1 MSLATRAAS
10 LTAGPPS
17 LVTAHFRCMQDAFEL
32 GRNPDGFINL
42 GTSENH
48 LLWDIVGQRLAA
60 VKPLSAA
67 DTHYDYL
74 YGSKR
79 LRSAVAQFLSRM
91 SGIKLIDANGLTVTS
106 GASAALEMLLYCI
119 CEAGDRVLIPAPYY
133 AGFDFDLE
141 ARIGVG
147 AVPVLPEQAA
157 SMGEALEQ
165 ALAKAKGQG
174 SKIKALLVTN
184 PGNPTGAIY
193 DRKTLLEMEA
203 FCRKHDLHC
212 IFDEIYAHSCFGENA
227 MVSALALFNSDRVHV
242 LYGFAKDFGLSG
254 FKVGVVHTH
263 NKELN
268 AALHTLAYF
277 SPVSTS
283 TQHLL
288 ADLLEDTEWIDGL
301 LHENRIRLAEAY
313 QFVAL
318 AMQRYGIVWREAE
331 AGLFLLINLSA
342 YLAAS
347 SASGEMQLWEQL
359 LNSHKVNISPG
370 CLFKCSEPGWFRLC
384 FAHPQAVLRHGVVR
398 LQNGLQAAGRQRAM
412 NRPQT
417 AIATAV
423 Y

>member
-1 MSLATRAAS
+1 MSLAKRAAGLS
-10 LTAGPPS
+10 ASPPS
-17 LVTAHFRCMQDAFEL
+17 LVAAHFRCTQDVFEP

-48 LLWDIVGQRLAA
+48 LLWDIVGPRLESA
-60 VKPLSAA
+60 KPLRAA

-74 YGSKR
+74 YGSQR
-79 LRSAVAQFLSRM
+79 LRRAIAQFLCRM
-91 SGIKLIDANGLTVTS
+91 SGVKLIDANALTVTS

-119 CEAGDRVLIPAPYY
+119 CEPGDCVLIPAPYY

-141 ARIGVG
+141 ARIGVK
-147 AVPVLPEQAA
+147 AVPVLPEQAS
-157 SMGEALEQ
+157 SMDESLEQ
-165 ALAKAKGQG
+165 TFAEARAQG

-203 FCRKHDLHC
+203 FCRRHDLHC
-212 IFDEIYAHSCFGENA
+212 IFDEIYAHSCFGETA
-227 MVSALALFNSDRVHV
+227 MVSALALFSSDRVHV

-263 NKELN
+263 NNELN
-268 AALHTLAYF
+268 SALHTLAYF

-288 ADLLEDTEWIDGL
+288 AELLEDTQWIDHL
-301 LHENRIRLAEAY
+301 LQQNRIRLAEAH

-318 AMQRYGIVWREAE
+318 AMQRYGIAWREAE
-331 AGLFLLINLSA
+331 AGLFLLINLRA
-342 YLAAS
+342 NLAES
-347 SASGEMQLWEQL
+347 SAQAEMQLWEHL
-359 LNSHKVNISPG
+359 LNWHKVNISPG
-370 CLFKCSEPGWFRLC
+370 SLFKCNEPGWFRLC

-398 LQNGLQAAGRQRAM
+398 LQNGLQSAGRQRTM
-412 NRPQT
+412 NLPQT
-417 AIATAV
+417 VKPTAV
-423 Y
+423 R